1 MVALE
6 SATAHRAFVNDAFI
20 TILASCKRFVFAVLA
35 WALSRKHLGATLLC
49 SILRRRIFITEATR
63 ASLATSVVTP
73 IISTRTPSVVPSR
86 ATIRALTPRLP
97 LTPRTTATFPSRAT
111 IRALTTRLP
120 LTPRTTA
127 TFPSWATIRA
137 LTTRLPFTPRATP
150 VIASAA
156 TPLTPLL
163 AAIVVAIFGQ
173 FVLWHDSP
181 TLRRMALEH
190 DDVAPEP
197 AATCKKPPLSRGFF
211 V

>member
-163 AAIVVAIFGQ
+163 AAIVVAILGQ